1 MYKNDS
7 TVSRQSEVSSRRWPW
22 LTVLMA
28 LTLLVCHGWQLH
40 QADVLGLSGAA
51 LTTELGANVAPLSAT
66 GDYWRLP
73 TSLFLHQSWEHLLQN
88 LLVLLAVGLAL
99 EALLSRWALLAV
111 FMAGGIFAAWV
122 SAFTHFDYVVQTM
135 LGDLRQ
141 VIYVSTGAS
150 GAILSLTGVALVLA
164 LAAQW
169 NNQANPHSRSLL
181 RSALLVSILS
191 ISYGM
196 MDDSIDNT
204 AHIAGFGFGL
214 LAGLVIAVTRYAP
227 RPFPVLGASLA
238 ALGIVGL
245 IAWNGYQDI
254 QNNPSAQD
262 LRRMAS
268 DLHESRS

>member
-1 MYKNDS
+1 MYKNDT
-7 TVSRQSEVSSRRWPW
+7 TVSTQSEVSSRRWPW

-28 LTLLVCHGWQLH
+28 LALLACHVWQLH

-73 TSLFLHQSWEHLLQN
+73 ASLFLHQSWEHLLQN
-88 LLVLLAVGLAL
+88 LLVLL
-99 EALLSRWALLAV
+99 SRWVLMAV

-135 LGDLRQ
+135 LGGLRQ
-141 VIYVSTGAS
+141 VIYISTGAS

-214 LAGLVIAVTRYAP
+214 LAGLVITVTRYAP
-227 RPFPVLGASLA
+227 RPLPVLGASLA

-245 IAWNGYQDI
+245 IAWNGYVDI
-254 QNNPSAQD
+254 QNNPSTQD
-262 LRRMAS
+262 LRRMA
-268 DLHESRS
+268 LELQESRS